1 MSPATWWAAVYEDTA
16 EAVAAW
22 LAGNRLAGS
31 PSAANYFLN
40 LVTDSTPIRHCRE
53 KFDILFENLQPQ
65 LGWNFAAAA
74 YLTHSA
80 ECRTNK
86 T

>member
-53 KFDILFENLQPQ
+53 KFDILFENLHVCRRWRCWP
-65 LGWNFAAAA
+65 AACATA
-74 YLTHSA
+74 VFMTL
-80 ECRTNK
+80 
-86 T
+86 

>member
-53 KFDILFENLQPQ
+53 KFDILFENLHQTAPVSPRHFGEPRQ
-65 LGWNFAAAA
+65 V
-74 YLTHSA
+74 
-80 ECRTNK
+80 
-86 T
+86 

>member
-22 LAGNRLAGS
+22 LAGNRLARS

-53 KFDILFENLQPQ
+53 KFDIFLRTYSHHQVDYHLS
-65 LGWNFAAAA
+65 GTVD
-74 YLTHSA
+74 THV
-80 ECRTNK
+80 
-86 T
+86 